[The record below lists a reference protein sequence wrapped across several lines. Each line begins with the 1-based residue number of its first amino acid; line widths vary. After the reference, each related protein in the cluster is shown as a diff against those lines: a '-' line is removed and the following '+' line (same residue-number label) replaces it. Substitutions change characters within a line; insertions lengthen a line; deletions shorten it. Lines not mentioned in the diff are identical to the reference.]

1 MQTIV
6 CQTAET
12 FSPEPIQKPQS
23 LQTQA
28 GTQVSASDAPRK
40 SDFLSLLNENLQKES
55 AAAEAPKESPA
66 QTAENVPYGQNER
79 EEKIAENASEN
90 AAEKEPARVAKAEES
105 KADGAETGVKKA
117 RDKGGLEEKAKKVS
131 NDPMIQAAL
140 ALGQEK
146 KPAPKVEGGQI
157 GQSGQKSAANLAQA
171 KKVQKTDESA
181 SNKIDP
187 KQLEFMRK
195 FSQEK
200 AAAMEKASDENAGGL
215 KDGAELLAQT
225 KSLLDG
231 QKVVHDAPD
240 FSYAFEEFVPEQK
253 GSEPLVGNL
262 DGVKNG
268 KKSGQKPVIQVTD
281 LRTKPETLA
290 AQKPEQ
296 KDARKNFSVAVK
308 ETGKA
313 QVQMTLDLNNQAQK
327 NILSLDS
334 QSAASDGSTFQAMLK
349 NQITQN
355 AADFVKAGNI
365 VLRDNNQ
372 GQINLILHPEELG
385 NVKISVEMNGKSVV
399 GHITV
404 QSREALEAFGQSAD
418 SLKQAFIQS
427 GFEDATFDVSFAG
440 SQMQFAEQS
449 AAGHD
454 SDGRARQ
461 GRKIYGEFA
470 QESLTSIQESSDTFF
485 DDDVSVNIVA

>member
-28 GTQVSASDAPRK
+28 GTQVSASDSPRK

-55 AAAEAPKESPA
+55 AAAEAPKENPA
-66 QTAENVPYGQNER
+66 KP
-79 EEKIAENASEN
+79 
-90 AAEKEPARVAKAEES
+90 AEELS
-105 KADGAETGVKKA
+105 YGKKAD
-117 RDKGGLEEKAKKVS
+117 EEKAARTESRSVSKDEKGADEKGSRVADARDDGKADEKVS
-131 NDPMIQAAL
+131 KKEEPKKAAQSKAGQKTDPMIQAAV

-146 KPAPKVEGGQI
+146 KSAPKVEGGE
-157 GQSGQKSAANLAQA
+157 SGAKNAGVKKAAKAG
-171 KKVQKTDESA
+171 EGA

-187 KQLEFMRK
+187 KQLDFMRELSAK
-195 FSQEK
+195 Q
-200 AAAMEKASDENAGGL
+200 AALAQAEEGAQDNSGRGL
-215 KDGAELLAQT
+215 KEGEALSLSQA

-231 QKVVHDAPD
+231 QKVVQDEPD

-253 GSEPLVGNL
+253 DAEPKVSAAKK
-262 DGVKNG
+262 DGKR
-268 KKSGQKPVIQVTD
+268 PLIQVTD
-281 LRTKPETLA
+281 MRSKPETPA
-290 AQKPEQ
+290 AQKPLQ
-296 KDARKNFSVAVK
+296 KDERKNFSVAIK

-313 QVQMTLDLNNQAQK
+313 QVQMTLDLSDQAQK

-334 QSAASDGSTFQAMLK
+334 QSAASDGSAFQAMLK

-365 VLRDNNQ
+365 ILRDNNQ
-372 GQINLILHPEELG
+372 GQINLILHPEGLG
-385 NVKISVEMNGKSVV
+385 NVKISVEMNGKTLA

-418 SLKQAFIQS
+418 SLREAFIQS

-440 SQMQFAEQS
+440 SQMQFAQGD
-449 AAGHD
+449 AQNDA
-454 SDGRARQ
+454 DGRARQ

-470 QESLTSIQESSDTFF
+470 QESLTSIQESSDTFI